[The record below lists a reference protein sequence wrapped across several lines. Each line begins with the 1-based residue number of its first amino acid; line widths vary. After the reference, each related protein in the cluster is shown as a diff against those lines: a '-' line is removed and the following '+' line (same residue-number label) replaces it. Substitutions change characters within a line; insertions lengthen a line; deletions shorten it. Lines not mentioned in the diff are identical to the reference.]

1 MLQSHIR
8 RQSARAARKRRKP
21 AVFRAPAAAARD
33 RAASRRSR
41 SAENLLTLLV
51 PVGSKSVSLG

>member
-1 MLQSHIR
+1 LLQSHIR
-8 RQSARAARKRRKP
+8 RPRAGAARKRRKP
-21 AVFRAPAAAARD
+21 AVFRAPEAAARD

-51 PVGSKSVSLG
+51 PVGIESVSLG